1 MASPGYHD
9 IQAGAEIAPRQYQVT
24 RRDLVRYAGAS
35 GDFNVIHWNERIA
48 KSVGLP
54 DVIAHG
60 MLTMAL
66 AGRFLTE
73 WAGDPA
79 AVTEFGVRF
88 SAPVVVPDDDKGA
101 LVEITGVVTGK
112 LDGNQVTVDVTARSG
127 DTKVLT
133 RAHAVVRLPTVL
145 PRGTTPWNPRRMRL
159 ADYTTVRLGGP
170 ARGFV
175 RAGTEEELIEAVR
188 AADAAGEPV
197 LILGGGSNLVVSD
210 EGFDGTVIQVATRG
224 VSRDGGP
231 GVLTVAAGE
240 DWDAVVARS
249 VAEGLAGLECL
260 SGIPGL
266 AGATPIQN
274 VGAYGQEVSETIT
287 RVRVYD
293 RVTGDVLEM
302 PNGLCGFGYRTSRF
316 RGADRFVVLSVTFDL
331 AVQVL
336 SAPVRYAELAAA
348 LGVPPGGQAES
359 AEARA
364 AVIELR
370 QRKGMV
376 IDPADPDTRSVG
388 SFFVNPVLDAPA
400 LAAVEAAARAR
411 CGPGSRVPRFEVEG
425 SGDGLVKVPA
435 AWLIERA
442 GFGKGYNPGDGARI
456 SAKHT
461 LALVNAGSA
470 STAALLALA
479 REIRDG
485 VRDAF
490 GVSLTPEPVLVGVT
504 L

>member
-1 MASPGYHD
+1 M
-9 IQAGAEIAPRQYQVT
+9 
-24 RRDLVRYAGAS
+24 
-35 GDFNVIHWNERIA
+35 
-48 KSVGLP
+48 K
-54 DVIAHG
+54 
-60 MLTMAL
+60 
-66 AGRFLTE
+66 
-73 WAGDPA
+73 
-79 AVTEFGVRF
+79 
-88 SAPVVVPDDDKGA
+88 
-101 LVEITGVVTGK
+101 
-112 LDGNQVTVDVTARSG
+112 
-127 DTKVLT
+127 
-133 RAHAVVRLPTVL
+133 
-145 PRGTTPWNPRRMRL
+145 L
-159 ADYTTVRLGGP
+159 ADFTTLRLGGP
-170 ARGFV
+170 ARSFV
-175 RAGTEEELIEAVR
+175 RAGTEAELIDAVR
-188 AADAAGEPV
+188 SADAAGEPV

-210 EGFDGTVIQVATRG
+210 EGFDGTVVQVATRG

-266 AGATPIQN
+266 TGATPIQN
-274 VGAYGQEVSETIT
+274 VGAYGQEVAETIT
-287 RVRVYD
+287 AVRVYD
-293 RVTGDVLEM
+293 RVTGDVLDI
-302 PNGLCGFGYRTSRF
+302 PNERCDFGYRTSRF
-316 RGADRFVVLSVTFDL
+316 RGAGRFVVLSVEFRL

-348 LGVPPGGQAES
+348 LGVPVGGQAES

-376 IDPADPDTRSVG
+376 IDPADADTRSAG

-411 CGPGSRVPRFEVEG
+411 CGPQTRVPHFAA
-425 SGDGLVKVPA
+425 GDGLVKVPA
-435 AWLIERA
+435 AWLIEHA

-461 LALVNAGSA
+461 LALVNAGTA

-490 GVSLTPEPVLVGVT
+490 GVSLTPEPVLVGVS

>member
-1 MASPGYHD
+1 M
-9 IQAGAEIAPRQYQVT
+9 
-24 RRDLVRYAGAS
+24 
-35 GDFNVIHWNERIA
+35 
-48 KSVGLP
+48 K
-54 DVIAHG
+54 
-60 MLTMAL
+60 
-66 AGRFLTE
+66 
-73 WAGDPA
+73 
-79 AVTEFGVRF
+79 
-88 SAPVVVPDDDKGA
+88 
-101 LVEITGVVTGK
+101 
-112 LDGNQVTVDVTARSG
+112 
-127 DTKVLT
+127 
-133 RAHAVVRLPTVL
+133 
-145 PRGTTPWNPRRMRL
+145 L

-170 ARGFV
+170 ARAFV
-175 RAGTEEELIEAVR
+175 RAGTEDELIDAVR
-188 AADAAGEPV
+188 SADAAGEPL

-210 EGFDGTVIQVATRG
+210 EGFDGTVVQVATRG

-231 GVLTVAAGE
+231 GALTVAAGE

-266 AGATPIQN
+266 TGATPIQN
-274 VGAYGQEVSETIT
+274 VGAYGQEVAETIT
-287 RVRVYD
+287 AVRVYD
-293 RVTGDVLEM
+293 RVTGDVHQI
-302 PNGLCGFGYRTSRF
+302 PNERCDFGYRTSRF
-316 RGADRFVVLSVTFDL
+316 RGAGRFVVLSVTFRL

-336 SAPVRYAELAAA
+336 SAPVRYAELAAT
-348 LGVPPGGQAES
+348 LGVPVGGQVES

-411 CGPGSRVPRFEVEG
+411 SGPQARVPHFEVG
-425 SGDGLVKVPA
+425 SGDGLAKVPA
-435 AWLIERA
+435 AWLIEQA

-461 LALVNAGSA
+461 LALVNAGTA

-490 GVSLTPEPVLVGVT
+490 GVSLAPEPVLVGVT

>member
-1 MASPGYHD
+1 
-9 IQAGAEIAPRQYQVT
+9 
-24 RRDLVRYAGAS
+24 
-35 GDFNVIHWNERIA
+35 
-48 KSVGLP
+48 
-54 DVIAHG
+54 
-60 MLTMAL
+60 
-66 AGRFLTE
+66 
-73 WAGDPA
+73 
-79 AVTEFGVRF
+79 
-88 SAPVVVPDDDKGA
+88 
-101 LVEITGVVTGK
+101 
-112 LDGNQVTVDVTARSG
+112 
-127 DTKVLT
+127 
-133 RAHAVVRLPTVL
+133 
-145 PRGTTPWNPRRMRL
+145 MRL

-175 RAGTEEELIEAVR
+175 RAGTEDELIDAVR
-188 AADAAGEPV
+188 AADAAGGPV

-210 EGFDGTVIQVATRG
+210 EGFDGTVVQVATRG
-224 VSRDGGP
+224 VSRDTGP
-231 GVLTVAAGE
+231 GGLTVAAGE
-240 DWDAVVARS
+240 DWDAVVART

-266 AGATPIQN
+266 TGATPIQN
-274 VGAYGQEVSETIT
+274 VGAYGQEVAEAIT
-287 RVRVYD
+287 AVRVYD
-293 RVTGDVLEM
+293 RVTGEVHEM
-302 PNGLCGFGYRTSRF
+302 PNERCDFGYRTSRF
-316 RGADRFVVLSVTFDL
+316 RGAGRFVVLSVTFQL

-336 SAPVRYAELAAA
+336 SAPVRYAELAAT
-348 LGVPPGGQAES
+348 LGVPVGGQVES

-411 CGPGSRVPRFEVEG
+411 CGPQTRVPRFEVAG

-435 AWLIERA
+435 AWLIEQA
-442 GFGKGYNPGDGARI
+442 GFGRGYNPGDGARI

-461 LALVNAGSA
+461 LALVNVGTA

-490 GVSLTPEPVLVGVT
+490 GVSLAPEPVLVGVT

>member
-1 MASPGYHD
+1 M
-9 IQAGAEIAPRQYQVT
+9 
-24 RRDLVRYAGAS
+24 
-35 GDFNVIHWNERIA
+35 
-48 KSVGLP
+48 K
-54 DVIAHG
+54 
-60 MLTMAL
+60 
-66 AGRFLTE
+66 
-73 WAGDPA
+73 
-79 AVTEFGVRF
+79 
-88 SAPVVVPDDDKGA
+88 
-101 LVEITGVVTGK
+101 
-112 LDGNQVTVDVTARSG
+112 
-127 DTKVLT
+127 
-133 RAHAVVRLPTVL
+133 
-145 PRGTTPWNPRRMRL
+145 L

-175 RAGTEEELIEAVR
+175 RAGTEDELIDAVR
-188 AADAAGEPV
+188 SADAAGEPL

-210 EGFDGTVIQVATRG
+210 EGFDGTVVQVATRG

-249 VAEGLAGLECL
+249 VAEGLAGFECL

-266 AGATPIQN
+266 TGATPIQN
-274 VGAYGQEVSETIT
+274 VGAYGQEVAETIT
-287 RVRVYD
+287 AVRVYD
-293 RVTGDVLEM
+293 RVTGDVHQI
-302 PNGLCGFGYRTSRF
+302 PNERCDFGYRTSRF
-316 RGADRFVVLSVTFDL
+316 RGAGRFVVLSVTFRL

-336 SAPVRYAELAAA
+336 SAPVRYAELAAT
-348 LGVPPGGQAES
+348 LGVPVGGQVES

-411 CGPGSRVPRFEVEG
+411 SGPQARVPHFEA
-425 SGDGLVKVPA
+425 GDGLAKVPA
-435 AWLIERA
+435 AWLIEQA

-461 LALVNAGSA
+461 LALVNAGTA

-490 GVSLTPEPVLVGVT
+490 GVSLAPEPVLVGVS